1 MSFLTQHANLPSS
14 IISSPSMVLSFVE
27 VFTLLRSTGAPE
39 TVGLAVPCWGKLW
52 NHVYQSLLPCSH
64 QSVHQMC
71 HTNVSYKCVIQM
83 CRTNVSYKCVIQM
96 CPPNVYGSMGQG
108 MSVVYGRHSYRWQC
122 THMKFWTRLGIRA
135 RWAGRWGRCGLWGVW
150 CSYILLTGL
159 VDII

>member
-71 HTNVSYKCVIQM
+71 HTNVSYKCVVQM
-83 CRTNVSYKCVIQM
+83 CRTNVSTKCVIQM
-96 CPPNVYGSMGQG
+96 CHTNVSLRKKKNNVLFESRTEFHSTEGAA
-108 MSVVYGRHSYRWQC
+108 SVEQLKEKTWWI
-122 THMKFWTRLGIRA
+122 TDHMRRSHVTWVGF
-135 RWAGRWGRCGLWGVW
+135 CHLWR
-150 CSYILLTGL
+150 
-159 VDII
+159 

>member
-52 NHVYQSLLPCSH
+52 NHVYQALLPCSH

-83 CRTNVSYKCVIQM
+83 CRTNVSYKCVHQM
-96 CPPNVYGSMGQG
+96 CHTNVSYKCVIKKKKNNVLFESRTEFHSTEGAA
-108 MSVVYGRHSYRWQC
+108 SVEQLKEKTWWI
-122 THMKFWTRLGIRA
+122 TDHMRRSHVTWVGF
-135 RWAGRWGRCGLWGVW
+135 CHLWR
-150 CSYILLTGL
+150 
-159 VDII
+159 